1 MRKML
6 DGLYGVTTTAH
17 DDVLIKRS
25 SDGYRLTYTARIK
38 GDSFMQVTFQS
49 NQYVSLLEP
58 RTNANKSDM
67 YMFDVDFSNVFID
80 VSSNTLE
87 LHS

>member
-17 DDVLIKRS
+17 DDVLIKHS
-25 SDGYRLTYTARIK
+25 SDGYRLTYTTRIK

-49 NQYVSLLEP
+49 NNYVSLLEP
-58 RTNANKSDM
+58 RTNANKSDTCSM
-67 YMFDVDFSNVFID
+67 STSRMSSSMFLLIR
-80 VSSNTLE
+80 
-87 LHS
+87 